1 MAAAKPPAS
10 SRVFISYRREDSGGH
25 VLALLPALRE
35 RFGIFKDTDNI
46 PPGEDFVKVIRRELD
61 SCSVLLAVIGK
72 EWLTIQD
79 PRLKTRRL
87 DNPDDFL
94 RLEVATA
101 LKNETIRVIPVLVG
115 RANMPSAEDLPTDLA
130 ELAHRNALELSDT
143 RWEVDVRRL
152 IEAIQRASETT
163 APAATIPHEEPTTDQ
178 IPGMWSVEDLHA
190 RRKREIAKHLASAR
204 QALEAKDFDT
214 AVEECEKA
222 AVLDPGD
229 PEAMKLLRDAR
240 TAMAK
245 QDIDALLAEARGM
258 LTQGDLSGAS
268 ELIDQALLRHSK
280 SQPALALREE
290 LMKVRADQARTRER
304 ARAIRAA
311 IDRAQSSIDEEEFE
325 AAIRHADTALALD
338 AESAAAQAIRAT
350 AVGALEER
358 RRQRDVKRR
367 AMQIASE
374 ARADFAAGQHAQ
386 ALARLRDFSPPHE
399 LVTRALEELQPQAD
413 AIERVRQQ
421 VASLIADARNEM
433 AAGRF
438 QDAIGRLQE
447 ARQLAPEDDDISG
460 LLAKAEAREA
470 VRVAAERVRREA
482 EAHIAGASARFQQ
495 GDYAGA
501 RARLEAAASVDPEH
515 PAIAEWLQRIEKAVG
530 DQAIA
535 QNRER
540 AARAEL
546 DAGQASFQA
555 GDFEAA
561 LRRAEHALMLSPSLG
576 EAHALRERTAAALAE
591 RRAHDEHERRA
602 HETVADARRLMA
614 DGTHQAALDLL
625 TGFEPPHT
633 LVARALNDVRNEL
646 LALERQRKAEQQ
658 KKAER
663 EAAERQ
669 VAERAAADR
678 ARAEAQER
686 AAQQIVADARAEFA
700 AGGHEEAIERLRQ
713 FAPPHPV
720 VVRALQ
726 DLEARWTS
734 LERERHGREEAER
747 QRRREIDRQV
757 ADLLSDARTA
767 IAAERFNDASAA
779 LKKAG
784 RLDPDAAEVREVQ
797 RQVDT
802 AARAAK
808 ARIEAEEK
816 QRRQV
821 NAEAKARIEAHLT
834 AGRLDEAE
842 KLLNAAHSTL
852 LESAA
857 VDLRRQLGDLR
868 RRAHDA
874 SEREARVTQLL
885 TEAQAAFSAG
895 DFKSARSKALQAE
908 HLAPDN
914 EMARSLLESAKSEL
928 KASTPPFWSRARVIQ
943 VAAAATVV
951 LTVATWMK
959 FGPSS
964 NTSPPQ
970 PVQQQPPPAATPT
983 QPQAS
988 PDKPAAPPQ
997 APPTDAPA
1005 SPANAEAPKP
1015 EPAARPTAP
1024 ATSGTATV
1032 EKPPAK
1038 PASPD
1043 PRALRLES
1051 LRVSAREHL
1060 QQGRRPQAL
1069 ADILSG
1075 LGIDS
1080 RDSVLQGMLD
1090 TIFREAQ
1097 ASMERARRDASDASA
1112 ATLAR
1117 TAFEDAQATERTATS
1132 LGQSGRKG
1140 EAVGSLWTAR
1150 EQDQKASELARS
1162 QAQEIAQKQRADE
1175 LARQKQAALDKAKS
1189 EQKPENTTSPTAVI
1203 VPPKSPVKPTPPPA
1217 EKPVDESDRVR
1228 ETLKRYEAAY
1238 DSLSAAAVK
1247 SVFPS
1252 ARLDSLARTF
1262 AQVNRYDLDI
1272 QVQKISF
1279 SGPNSATAV
1288 CRVTHDFDAKVG
1300 SQPARTLVQTFALEK
1315 QGSSWIITSIR

>member
-101 LKNETIRVIPVLVG
+101 LKNENIRVIPVLVG
-115 RANMPSAEDLPTDLA
+115 RASMPSAEDLPTDLA
-130 ELAHRNALELSDT
+130 ELSHRNALELSDT

-163 APAATIPHEEPTTDQ
+163 APVANIPHEEPTTDQ
-178 IPGMWSVEDLHA
+178 IPGLWSVEDLQA

-204 QALEAKDFDT
+204 QALEAKDYDT
-214 AVEECEKA
+214 AAEECEKA
-222 AVLDPGD
+222 AVLDPGE
-229 PEAMKLLRDAR
+229 PEALKLLRDAR

-245 QDIDALLAEARGM
+245 QDIDALLAEARRL

-290 LMKVRADQARTRER
+290 LLKVRADQARTRER
-304 ARAIRAA
+304 ARSIRAA

-338 AESAAAQAIRAT
+338 ADSADAQAIRAT
-350 AVGALEER
+350 AVAALEER
-358 RRQRDVKRR
+358 RRQRDLKRR

-374 ARADFAAGQHAQ
+374 ARAEFAAGQHAQ

-413 AIERVRQQ
+413 AIARVRQR

-438 QDAIGRLQE
+438 QDAIARLQE
-447 ARQLAPEDDDISG
+447 ARQLAPEDEDISG

-482 EAHIAGASARFQQ
+482 EAHIASASARFQQ
-495 GDYAGA
+495 GDYPGA
-501 RARLEAAASVDPEH
+501 RERLHAAASVDPEH

-546 DAGQASFQA
+546 DAGHASFQA

-561 LRRAEHALMLSPSLG
+561 LRRAEHALMLSPSLD
-576 EAHALRERTAAALAE
+576 EAKALKERTTAALAE
-591 RRAHDEHERRA
+591 RRAHEEHERRA

-614 DGTHQAALDLL
+614 DGKHQAALDLL
-625 TGFEPPHT
+625 TAFEPPHT
-633 LVARALNDVRNEL
+633 LVAGALNDVRNEL
-646 LALERQRKAEQQ
+646 QAIERQRRAEQQ

-686 AAQQIVADARAEFA
+686 AAQQIVVDARAEFA
-700 AGGHEEAIERLRQ
+700 AGAHEDAIERLRQ

-726 DLEARWTS
+726 DLEARWTI
-734 LERERHGREEAER
+734 LERERHEREEAER
-747 QRRREIDRQV
+747 QRRRGIDRQV

-767 IAAERFNDASAA
+767 VAAERFADASAA

-784 RLDPDAAEVREVQ
+784 RLDPDGAEVRAVQ
-797 RQVDT
+797 REVD
-802 AARAAK
+802 AAAK
-808 ARIEAEEK
+808 AAKIRIEAEEK
-816 QRRQV
+816 KRKQI
-821 NAEAKARIEAHLT
+821 NAEAKSRIEAHLT

-842 KLLNAAHSTL
+842 TLLNAAPSPL

-857 VDLRRQLGDLR
+857 LDLRRQLGDLR
-868 RRAHDA
+868 RRAQDA

-885 TEAQAAFSAG
+885 TEAQAAFTAG

-928 KASTPPFWSRARVIQ
+928 KASTPPFWSTARVIQ

-951 LTVATWMK
+951 LTVATWMT
-959 FGPSS
+959 FGPSRDA
-964 NTSPPQ
+964 SPPE
-970 PVQQQPPPAATPT
+970 PVQQQQPPPTATPT
-983 QPQAS
+983 QPQTS
-988 PDKPAAPPQ
+988 PKNPAAPPQ
-997 APPTDAPA
+997 ASPTTPPTTLV
-1005 SPANAEAPKP
+1005 AEAAKP
-1015 EPAARPTAP
+1015 VSVAPPAPL
-1024 ATSGTATV
+1024 TSGAV
-1032 EKPPAK
+1032 AAEK
-1038 PASPD
+1038 PASKPAGPD
-1043 PRALRLES
+1043 PRAARLES

-1075 LGIDS
+1075 LGIDAS
-1080 RDSVLQGMLD
+1080 DSVLQGMLD
-1090 TIFREAQ
+1090 TLLREAQ
-1097 ASMERARRDASDASA
+1097 ASMERARREASDASA

-1117 TAFEDAQATERTATS
+1117 TAFEEAQATERTATS

-1140 EAVGSLWTAR
+1140 EAVGSLWAAR
-1150 EQDQKASELARS
+1150 EQYEKASELARS
-1162 QAQEIAQKQRADE
+1162 QAQEIAQRQRADE

-1189 EQKPENTTSPTAVI
+1189 EQKPENTPAPAAVI
-1203 VPPKSPVKPTPPPA
+1203 VPPKSPVKPTPPPPA
-1217 EKPVDESDRVR
+1217 EKPVDESERVR
-1228 ETLKRYEAAY
+1228 DTLKRYEAAY
-1238 DSLSAAAVK
+1238 ESLNAAAVK
-1247 SVFPS
+1247 AVFPS
-1252 ARLDSLARTF
+1252 ARLESLARTF
-1262 AQVNRYDLDI
+1262 RDVNRYDLDI

-1279 SGPNSATAV
+1279 SGPTSATAV
-1288 CRVTHDFDAKVG
+1288 CRVTHDFDAKAG
-1300 SQPARTLVQTFALEK
+1300 SQPARTMLQTFALEK